1 MRRALHLKKSLFLTI
16 ATYCMPASSR
26 RPPRARPDEA
36 RAWLQRCYGGCPS
49 ITGRKHVYPAS
60 HHTARWVSLTRQ
72 ALDWQRQRT
81 WCLRNKAPL
90 PPRNAQF
97 EYVLFH
103 GRPEQIKRRGTR
115 NKHRAKLEAPKGTEV
130 HHRNQR
136 TLALSSAIVV
146 TKRKHDQIHAEIEAD
161 KKKAATSAR
170 KKKTGGVKKK
180 TVQKRSKKKAE
191 RK

>member
-1 MRRALHLKKSLFLTI
+1 MVA
-16 ATYCMPASSR
+16 R

-60 HHTARWVSLTRQ
+60 HHTARWVSLTCK
-72 ALDWQRQRT
+72 ALDWQRNRT
-81 WCLRNKAPL
+81 WCLRNKATL

-115 NKHRAKLEAPKGTEV
+115 NKHRAKLGAPAGTEV
-130 HHRNQR
+130 HHKNQR
-136 TLALSSAIVV
+136 TLALTSAVVV
-146 TKRKHDQIHAEIEAD
+146 TKRKHDQIHAEIAAKE
-161 KKKAATSAR
+161 KKAAAVAR
-170 KKKTGGVKKK
+170 LAAKKTKKKTPE
-180 TVQKRSKKKAE
+180 KRSKKKKA
-191 RK
+191 